1 MKKDIV
7 LVEHPVSIELKK
19 ELRKDGFRI
28 IDVKQIDNI
37 DYKRVAKTIMK
48 EEVVED
54 EPITEEV
61 IEKLKEVV
69 VEEEPITE
77 EVLFEEQPA
86 FDEVEEN
93 NINNIVTTSE
103 EVSELDSLRD
113 ECTKKNIKFDGRS
126 GVKKLKALLA

>member
-103 EVSELDSLRD
+103 ELS
-113 ECTKKNIKFDGRS
+113 
-126 GVKKLKALLA
+126 